1 VLSHRRDLHRTR
13 PGQDIGHI
21 RKEVKNEIFWMGG
34 IRDNSIGVYF
44 YHWPCLSLDWKNGGQ
59 IIHISNQP
67 FAVKNVIINMSL
79 EK

>member
-1 VLSHRRDLHRTR
+1 
-13 PGQDIGHI
+13 
-21 RKEVKNEIFWMGG
+21 MGG